1 MVSVDVDGGNDGSS
15 MLLLV
20 LPLLLVLLGDVDDDV
35 NVVVDVESDRGD
47 EEMRQDSRRR

>member
-15 MLLLV
+15 ILLLLV
-20 LPLLLVLLGDVDDDV
+20 LLLLLGDVDDV
-35 NVVVDVESDRGD
+35 NDDVESDRGD